1 MKTFYSSTILEKYG
15 LSIRTFKWQTFYGN
29 ETKEYLKFLNPNWN
43 DISDFE
49 RELNQFP
56 IKCLDN
62 IICIEDDLISNAEM
76 QQLVSQKMCERI
88 RVESIRSIRPVQI
101 HTIFYRS
108 YGLEGSYR
116 LIPKIVWIRSKD
128 RMDFF

>member
-15 LSIRTFKWQTFYGN
+15 LSIRTFKWIISTLTN
-29 ETKEYLKFLNPNWN
+29 DYLKFLNPNWN

-56 IKCLDN
+56 IECLDN
-62 IICIEDDLISNAEM
+62 IICIEHDLISNAQM

-88 RVESIRSIRPVQI
+88 WVEKI
-101 HTIFYRS
+101 HTIHTTRS
-108 YGLEGSYR
+108 NPYDIL
-116 LIPKIVWIRSKD
+116 
-128 RMDFF
+128 

>member
-15 LSIRTFKWQTFYGN
+15 LSIRTFKWIISTLTN
-29 ETKEYLKFLNPNWN
+29 DYLKFLNPNWN

-49 RELNQFP
+49 GELNQFP

-62 IICIEDDLISNAEM
+62 IICIEHDLISNAQM

-128 RMDFF
+128 RMDLF

>member
-1 MKTFYSSTILEKYG
+1 MKTFYSSTILEEYG
-15 LSIRTFKWQTFYGN
+15 LSIQSFEWQNAT
-29 ETKEYLKFLNPNWN
+29 ETYLKFLNPSWN

-56 IKCLDN
+56 IECLDN

-88 RVESIRSIRPVQI
+88 WVEKI
-101 HTIFYRS
+101 HTIHTTRS
-108 YGLEGSYR
+108 NPYDIL
-116 LIPKIVWIRSKD
+116 
-128 RMDFF
+128 